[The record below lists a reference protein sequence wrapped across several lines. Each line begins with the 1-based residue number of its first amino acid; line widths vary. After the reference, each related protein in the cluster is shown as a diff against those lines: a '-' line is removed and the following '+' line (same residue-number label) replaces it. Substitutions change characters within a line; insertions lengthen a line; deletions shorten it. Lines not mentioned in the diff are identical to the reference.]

1 MDWIMTCLSE
11 IYLMI
16 YFHDDPCVNQVQPPQ
31 MAGQEIFH
39 PPLVC
44 PVLTGAGMLMDITW
58 DMTKNLLPM
67 ADLKGMPSW
76 AQL

>member
-1 MDWIMTCLSE
+1 MCESGPT
-11 IYLMI
+11 
-16 YFHDDPCVNQVQPPQ
+16 PQ

-67 ADLKGMPSW
+67 ADLKGMPS
-76 AQL
+76 